1 MIVLWRGAGAG
12 VLLIRIFAC
21 LVMNI
26 VTAKLFD
33 ETNYFHENLW
43 PKVVALWFSGVA
55 SWFLGRYLNSR
66 PEQVRIDEKT
76 GLEVRYRQ
84 SHDLMFVKM
93 EYWGLVFFSLG
104 LILIV
109 LRLF

>member
-1 MIVLWRGAGAG
+1 MIVIWRGAGA
-12 VLLIRIFAC
+12 VVFLIGIFAC
-21 LVMNI
+21 LIMNI

-43 PKVVALWFSGVA
+43 PKIVALWFSGIA

-66 PEQVRIDEKT
+66 PEQVRIDETT
-76 GLEVRYRQ
+76 GQEVRYRQ
-84 SHDLMFVKM
+84 AHDFMFVKM
-93 EYWGLVFFSLG
+93 EYWGVGFVTIG
-104 LILIV
+104 LILLV